1 MTREVAQPP
10 AVWDRH
16 SIKAEVH
23 RRGMSLSGIARDAGL
38 ADSACRLAL
47 MGLNRKGADAIAAAL
62 DIPFDT
68 LFPLGMFSRSRSSH
82 VKPTPKRP
90 PESRQKRATSTDEEK
105 LRA

>member
-1 MTREVAQPP
+1 MSPDHTSPP

-38 ADSACRLAL
+38 AESACRLAL
-47 MGLNRKGADAIAAAL
+47 MGLNRKGADAIATAL
-62 DIPFDT
+62 DIPFDV

-82 VKPTPKRP
+82 VKPTPSRP
-90 PESRQKRATSTDEEK
+90 SESRQKSTRPVDEKRRRA
-105 LRA
+105 